1 MEQFFELTNS
11 ESSYGL
17 ESDVTHIGEV
27 IKIVGV
33 GGGGCNA
40 IDNMVKSG
48 LKHVEFICA
57 NTDAKALSRNHAH
70 HLLQLGHSLTRGLGA
85 GSMPEVGKKSAM
97 EDREKI
103 AAILRGTDMLF
114 IAAGMGGGTG
124 TGAAPVIADIARS
137 LNILTVGVVTR
148 PFEYEGPK
156 RRKTADEG
164 IEEMRK
170 YVDSLIVIPNE
181 KLMTELDDDV
191 SMRDAFAAADE
202 VLRGAVGGITE
213 VIKTPGLISLDF
225 ADVKTVMAGRGIAM
239 MGSGTA
245 KGQNRAREA
254 TEKAIY
260 SPLLDDVSLD
270 GAHGVLVNISSAP
283 GALKMREYHEIIGII
298 QNHVHPDAD
307 FKSGMAEL
315 EDMDEEEIRVTV
327 IATGLT
333 NSRVHDVA
341 FAKEASNMVIDTPDA
356 VASHTVDDSVVQ
368 SGSQDPFAN
377 FSKNVFST
385 PAFFRRNR
393 S

>member
-1 MEQFFELTNS
+1 MSQFFEL
-11 ESSYGL
+11 SSDL
-17 ESDVTHIGEV
+17 SVQDLDASITHVGEV

-40 IDNMVKSG
+40 IDSMVKSG

-57 NTDAKALSRNHAH
+57 NTDSKALSRNRAH
-70 HLLQLGHSLTRGLGA
+70 HLLQLGHTLTRGLGA
-85 GSMPEVGKKSAM
+85 GSQPDVGKKAAM

-103 AAILRGTDMLF
+103 SQLLKGTDMLF

-124 TGAAPVIADIARS
+124 TGAAPVIADVARN

-148 PFEYEGPK
+148 PFEHEGDK
-156 RRKTADEG
+156 RRRTADEG

-181 KLMTELDDDV
+181 KLMSNLDEDV
-191 SMRDAFAAADE
+191 SIRDAFAAADD
-202 VLRGAVGGITE
+202 VLLGAVSGITE
-213 VIKTPGLISLDF
+213 VIKTPGLVSLDF
-225 ADVKTVMAGRGIAM
+225 ADVKTVMSGRGIAM
-239 MGSGTA
+239 MGTGTA

-270 GAHGVLVNISSAP
+270 GARGVLVNISSAP
-283 GALKMREYHEIIGII
+283 GAIKMREFSEIIALI

-307 FKSGMAEL
+307 FKSGIAEL
-315 EDMDEEEIRVTV
+315 EDMDGEELRVTV
-327 IATGLT
+327 IATGLQSKDSYLELNAQDALEVT
-333 NSRVHDVA
+333 ETISEDGEELSNTKNS
-341 FAKEASNMVIDTPDA
+341 
-356 VASHTVDDSVVQ
+356 
-368 SGSQDPFAN
+368 DPFSSFN
-377 FSKNVFST
+377 KNVFST
-385 PAFFRRNR
+385 PAFFRKNR

>member
-1 MEQFFELTNS
+1 MDQFFELADN
-11 ESSYGL
+11 EANYNI
-17 ESDVTHIGEV
+17 EAVVTHVGEV

-57 NTDAKALSRNHAH
+57 NTDAKALSRNRAH

-85 GSMPEVGKKSAM
+85 GSLPEVGKKSAM

-103 AAILRGTDMLF
+103 ASILKGTDMLF

-156 RRKTADEG
+156 RRKVADDG

-181 KLMTELDDDV
+181 KLMTELDEDV

-202 VLRGAVGGITE
+202 VLRGAVSGITE

-245 KGQNRAREA
+245 RGQNRSHEA

-283 GALKMREYHEIIGII
+283 GSLKMREYHEIIGII

-307 FKSGMAEL
+307 FKSGMAEID
-315 EDMDEEEIRVTV
+315 DMDEEEIRVTV
-327 IATGLT
+327 IATGLNNPKT
-333 NSRVHDVA
+333 DALVSSKEDSTVADGVSESDSADASSNSQ
-341 FAKEASNMVIDTPDA
+341 N
-356 VASHTVDDSVVQ
+356 
-368 SGSQDPFAN
+368 SQDPFAN
-377 FSKNVFST
+377 FNKGVFST
-385 PAFFRRNR
+385 PAFFRKNR